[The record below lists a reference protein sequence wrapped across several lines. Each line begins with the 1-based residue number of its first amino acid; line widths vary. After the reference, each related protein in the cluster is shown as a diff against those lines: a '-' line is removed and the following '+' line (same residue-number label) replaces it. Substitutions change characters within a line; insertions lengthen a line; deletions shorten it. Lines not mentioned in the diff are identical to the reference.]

1 MYRFGIQLDGRR
13 YLRADRVA
21 ESVVETDQLGA
32 ERAGEPGELRPDF
45 SFMRHEVWLV
55 GGQRHFAHTVR
66 AHE

>member
-1 MYRFGIQLDGRR
+1 LTSSSTEGIGERE
-13 YLRADRVA
+13 RADRIA

-32 ERAGEPGELRPDF
+32 ERASEAGELRPEF
-45 SFMRHEVWLV
+45 GFMRQEVWLV